1 MRFAEA
7 SVSAANTGRKA
18 VVELE
23 FLELSMDAVA
33 IAAGDQSQS
42 MAASEL
48 RKDAASSWQQL
59 GIVSSVMEAPDLVG
73 GVPFG
78 AREIGGA
85 IDVVPVGGV
94 VLLEFGDSPGDIH
107 FAEHGEV
114 GSGVSGI
121 GVEQGAVPVEEDA
134 AEGSCC

>member
-7 SVSAANTGRKA
+7 SVSAADTGRKA

-94 VLLEFGDSPGDIH
+94 VLLEF
-107 FAEHGEV
+107 
-114 GSGVSGI
+114 
-121 GVEQGAVPVEEDA
+121 
-134 AEGSCC
+134 